1 MDQVEEKLKKIL
13 DWEHLSV
20 EEKLAFEEWLKQG
33 RNRSLIEAW
42 VDSDQLQRDL
52 ILLSFLHSRRKENYK
67 KIIKRIERPSK
78 YSFNKSWRR
87 FMVAASVLFVLCGVG
102 IYLFTRNNW
111 LTNDAKYISQNY
123 SPALLNVSP
132 SMEYKLNEH
141 CNNVEINGVRIHMG
155 PNKIAYN
162 SIGEQANAV
171 IADSLLMNELV
182 VPRGRMCE
190 VVLVDGTRIKLNS
203 DSRLR
208 YPISFSDSITRTVY
222 LEGEAYFEVQSDPS
236 HPFIVHTPDFKTFVY
251 GTKFN
256 VKAYNDDYYSAVT
269 LEEGHLRVIKNNG
282 QEDELRPGDMYEYC
296 KFDNSNIQHKV
307 NVGYVTCWM
316 ENRFF
321 FNNQSL
327 WNIAKD
333 IERKYDVNI
342 YFDTP
347 ATSNLKFYSLTP
359 KCDHVETVLNLIKLT
374 HKIDYTIKGRNI
386 YVKKNN

>member
-1 MDQVEEKLKKIL
+1 MDRVEEKLKKAL

-20 EEKLAFEEWLKQG
+20 EEKLAFEEWFKQD

-42 VDSDQLQRDL
+42 ADSDQLQRDL
-52 ILLSFLHSRRKENYK
+52 ILLSFLRSRRKDNYK
-67 KIIKRIERPSK
+67 KLIKRIERPSK
-78 YSFNKSWRR
+78 YSFSKSWRR

-102 IYLFTRNNW
+102 IYLFTQNNW
-111 LTNDAKYISQNY
+111 LTDDAKYISRNY

-132 SMEYKLNEH
+132 SMEYKLNKH
-141 CNNVEINGVRIHMG
+141 CNNVEINGVRIHMEQ
-155 PNKIAYN
+155 NKIAYN
-162 SIGEQANAV
+162 SIDEQANAV

-208 YPISFSDSITRTVY
+208 YPISFSDSVPRMVY

-236 HPFIVHTPDFKTFVY
+236 HPFIVKTPDIETFVY

-256 VKAYNDDYYSAVT
+256 VKAYNDDYYCVVT
-269 LEEGHLRVIKNNG
+269 LEEGHLRVIRNDGRK
-282 QEDELRPGDMYEYC
+282 DELQPGDMYEY
-296 KFDNSNIQHKV
+296 KKYGDSSIRHHVDV
-307 NVGYVTCWM
+307 NNVTCWM

-321 FNNQSL
+321 FDNQSL
-327 WNIAKD
+327 WNITKD
-333 IERKYDVNI
+333 IERKYDVHI
-342 YFDTP
+342 CFDSP

-359 KCDHVETVLNLIKLT
+359 KCEHVETVLNLIKLT
-374 HKIDYTIKGRNI
+374 HKIDYTVKGRNI